1 MLKIHA
7 VFIAF
12 FLAGCQDAV
21 KLDVVE
27 RGVPAQ
33 DNAQTV
39 AYKPGSRVVVDK
51 KNSESQE
58 DSVPLIMLDPSKVC
72 KDIAYYNK
80 DGVLTQGERECDP
93 SNEEA
98 NLQPQNIRAGI
109 KIGSVVGTL
118 VAADAVCSQ
127 DGETSCVTT
136 EAWPAVST
144 QNLAAKIIM
153 GETVAGVSGTANASS
168 FSNCAADGGT
178 ACIATAAFPA
188 AMASGLAGKVA
199 AGQSVAGVAGTAT
212 VESHALCNADGGTA
226 CVVSLPYRAA
236 LTTGLS
242 DKILQGQS
250 VAGVSGTVTLPAAS
264 LVLSGTS
271 FGVSGT
277 SVTGNLTLP
286 LAANVRASNGAFGV
300 SGNGSTPTLGN
311 CAADGDVGCVVVG
324 PGLAAAVTGG
334 LAAKVLAGQ
343 NVAGIA
349 GTAAGEA
356 HSDCAADGATACVAT
371 ASYKAVEISTLAPKV
386 ISGQTVAGVAG
397 SAAGEAHSDC
407 AADGAT
413 ACVATASFKAVE
425 ISTLAPKVITGQTVA
440 GVAGSA
446 AGESHINCSTDG
458 AIGCVST
465 NSYKA
470 VEISTLAPKVITG
483 QTVAGVAGSA
493 AGEAHI
499 DCAADG
505 ATSCVATVSFKAVE
519 ISTLAPKVITGQTVA
534 GVVGSAAGE
543 AHINCTADG
552 ATDCVATNSYKA
564 VEISTL
570 APKVI
575 TGQTVAGVAG
585 SAAGEAHSDCTADGT
600 TGCVATASYTAAAT
614 LALAPKILSGY
625 RVAGVNGTATAESH
639 TDCAADGSTG
649 CVATSSYTAAAT
661 SALAPKIVAGF
672 KVAGVDGT
680 ATAEYHN
687 DCSADGTVGCVTT
700 ALYKSAD
707 TTGLAS
713 KVLSGQSVA
722 GTSGNITLPTAGHVL
737 SGISFG
743 VSGNSVLGTLT
754 LPTVAN
760 VRVSNGT
767 YGVAGTGSTPT
778 LADCSTNYALGC
790 VTTGSY
796 RSADF
801 TNITAGNIKNG
812 ITLAGVAG
820 SYPSASY
827 PLAGNTATSDLTLAT
842 FNAKVKSSAAFEW
855 FDATGTLH
863 TGAGDTDIAA
873 ANINGSVDIFGTTGS
888 IANCTG
894 DGQTGCLT
902 TNTYKSVD
910 TSTLSAW
917 DLRYGKSAGGLTG
930 QIRTTCQNKINAA
943 LFNHDGTVTNSAVTT
958 GTSNDPWDTVD
969 NWNDNADVLP
979 STSIAGTGA
988 ESTCNTSTNVWMD
1001 VTADGVCDAG
1011 TDDCIFYD
1019 RMTQL
1024 YWSESYPAPATAP
1037 TMTSSN
1043 WAFAVNRCDTLTFGG
1058 FTDWRMPTQNDM
1070 MTAILHSIRDL
1081 GYKGGTAGTT
1091 SNNSN
1096 FINAVDDHYFWTSTS
1111 GSANTA
1117 YAWQY
1122 FMADGTAKVAQKT
1135 GSFSG
1140 AYNFTSICVRP

>member
-1 MLKIHA
+1 MLRIHA
-7 VFIAF
+7 IFI
-12 FLAGCQDAV
+12 FLVLTACQEAV

-27 RGVPAQ
+27 RAAPIQ

-39 AYKPGSRVVVDK
+39 AYKPGSKVVVDDL
-51 KNSESQE
+51 NPESQE
-58 DSVPLIMLDPSKVC
+58 DSVPLIMLDPLKVC

-80 DGVLTQGERECDP
+80 DGVLTQGERECDGARDDE
-93 SNEEA
+93 S
-98 NLQPQNIRAGI
+98 LKPQNIRAGI
-109 KIGSVVGTL
+109 KIGSVLGTL
-118 VAADAVCSQ
+118 VATDTVCTK
-127 DGETSCVTT
+127 DGEIGCVTT
-136 EAWPAVST
+136 ETLPAIST
-144 QNLAAKIIM
+144 QNLSAKIIL
-153 GETVAGVSGTANASS
+153 GETVAGVSGTASATS
-168 FSNCAADGGT
+168 FSNCSADGGT
-178 ACIATAAFPA
+178 ACIATASFPA
-188 AMASGLAGKVA
+188 AMASGLAAKVA
-199 AGQSVAGVAGTAT
+199 AGQSVAGVTGTAA

-236 LTTGLS
+236 LTTGLA
-242 DKILQGQS
+242 DKVLQGQS

-264 LVLSGTS
+264 VVLSGTA

-277 SVTGNLTLP
+277 SLTGNLTLP
-286 LAANVRASNGAFGV
+286 LAANVRVSNGAFGV

-311 CAADGDVGCVVVG
+311 CSLDGDVGCVVLG

-334 LAAKVLAGQ
+334 LAAKVLTGQ

-386 ISGQTVAGVAG
+386 ITGQTVAGVAG
-397 SAAGEAHSDC
+397 SAAGETHIDC

-425 ISTLAPKVITGQTVA
+425 ISTLAPKVVTGQTVA

-446 AGESHINCSTDG
+446 AGET
-458 AIGCVST
+458 
-465 NSYKA
+465 
-470 VEISTLAPKVITG
+470 
-483 QTVAGVAGSA
+483 
-493 AGEAHI
+493 
-499 DCAADG
+499 
-505 ATSCVATVSFKAVE
+505 
-519 ISTLAPKVITGQTVA
+519 
-534 GVVGSAAGE
+534 
-543 AHINCTADG
+543 
-552 ATDCVATNSYKA
+552 
-564 VEISTL
+564 
-570 APKVI
+570 
-575 TGQTVAGVAG
+575 
-585 SAAGEAHSDCTADGT
+585 HSDCTADGT
-600 TGCVATASYTAAAT
+600 TGCVATSSYTAAAT
-614 LALAPKILSGY
+614 LGLAPKVLTGY
-625 RVAGVNGTATAESH
+625 SVAGVSGTATAESH
-639 TDCAADGSTG
+639 VDCAADGSTG
-649 CVATSSYTAAAT
+649 CVATASYTAAAT
-661 SALAPKIVAGF
+661 SALAPKIVSGF

-687 DCSADGTVGCVTT
+687 DCAADGAVGCVTT

-713 KVLSGQSVA
+713 KLVSGQSVA
-722 GTSGNITLPTAGHVL
+722 GTSGNVTLPTAGNVL

-767 YGVAGTGSTPT
+767 FGVAGTGSTPT
-778 LADCSTNYALGC
+778 LADCSTNYASGC
-790 VTTGSY
+790 VTTSSY

-801 TNITAGNIKNG
+801 TNITEGNIKNG
-812 ITLAGVAG
+812 VTLAGVTGA
-820 SYPSASY
+820 YPSPSYLLAS
-827 PLAGNTATSDLTLAT
+827 NTATSDLTFAT
-842 FNAKVKSSAAFEW
+842 FNAKVKSSASFEW

-902 TNTYKSVD
+902 TSTYKSVD

-917 DLRYGKSAGGLTG
+917 DLRFGKSAGGLSG
-930 QIRTTCQNKINAA
+930 QIRTTCQNKINSA
-943 LFNHDGTVTNSAVTT
+943 LFNHDGTLTNSAVTT

-988 ESTCNTSTNVWMD
+988 ETTCNTSTNLWMD
-1001 VTADGVCDAG
+1001 VTSDGTCDSAS
-1011 TDDCIFYD
+1011 DDCIFYD

-1024 YWSESYPAPATAP
+1024 YWSESFPAPATAP
-1037 TMTSSN
+1037 AMTSSN
-1043 WAFAVNRCDTLTFGG
+1043 WAFAVNRCDALTFGG

-1081 GYKGGTAGTT
+1081 GYKGGTSATA
-1091 SNNSN
+1091 SNNGN
-1096 FINAVDDHYFWTSTS
+1096 FISSVDDHYFWTSTS

-1122 FMADGTAKVAQKT
+1122 FLADGTAKVAQKSNSFT
-1135 GSFSG
+1135 GS
-1140 AYNFTSICVRP
+1140 YNYTTICVRP

>member
-7 VFIAF
+7 IFI
-12 FLAGCQDAV
+12 FLVLTACQEAV

-27 RGVPAQ
+27 RAAPIQ

-39 AYKPGSRVVVDK
+39 AYKPGSKVVVDDL
-51 KNSESQE
+51 NPESQE
-58 DSVPLIMLDPSKVC
+58 DSVPLIMLDPLKVC

-80 DGVLTQGERECDP
+80 DGVLTQGERECDGARDDE
-93 SNEEA
+93 S
-98 NLQPQNIRAGI
+98 LQPQNIRAGI

-118 VAADAVCSQ
+118 VATDTVCTK
-127 DGETSCVTT
+127 DGETACVTT
-136 EAWPAVST
+136 ETLPAAST
-144 QNLAAKIIM
+144 QNLAAKIII
-153 GETVAGVSGTANASS
+153 GETVAGVSGAANATS
-168 FSNCAADGGT
+168 FSNCSADGGT

-188 AMASGLAGKVA
+188 AMASGLAAKVA
-199 AGQSVAGVAGTAT
+199 AGQSVAGVAGTAA
-212 VESHALCNADGGTA
+212 VESHTLCNADGGTA

-264 LVLSGTS
+264 VVLSGTA

-286 LAANVRASNGAFGV
+286 LAANVRVSNGAFGV

-311 CAADGDVGCVVVG
+311 CSLDGDVGCVVLG

-334 LAAKVLAGQ
+334 LAAKVLTGQ

-349 GTAAGEA
+349 GTAVGEA
-356 HSDCAADGATACVAT
+356 HSDCAADGAT
-371 ASYKAVEISTLAPKV
+371 S
-386 ISGQTVAGVAG
+386 
-397 SAAGEAHSDC
+397 
-407 AADGAT
+407 
-413 ACVATASFKAVE
+413 CVATASFKAVE
-425 ISTLAPKVITGQTVA
+425 ISTLAPKVV
-440 GVAGSA
+440 
-446 AGESHINCSTDG
+446 
-458 AIGCVST
+458 
-465 NSYKA
+465 
-470 VEISTLAPKVITG
+470 TG

-499 DCAADG
+499 NCSVDG
-505 ATSCVATVSFKAVE
+505 A
-519 ISTLAPKVITGQTVA
+519 IG
-534 GVVGSAAGE
+534 
-543 AHINCTADG
+543 
-552 ATDCVATNSYKA
+552 CVATNSYKA

-570 APKVI
+570 APKIV

-585 SAAGEAHSDCTADGT
+585 SAAGETHSDCTADGT
-600 TGCVATASYTAAAT
+600 TGCVATGSYAAAAT
-614 LALAPKILSGY
+614 LGLAPKILTGY
-625 RVAGVNGTATAESH
+625 SVAGVNGTATAESH
-639 TDCAADGSTG
+639 VDCAADGSTG
-649 CVATSSYTAAAT
+649 CIATASYTAAAT
-661 SALAPKIVAGF
+661 SALASKIVSGF
-672 KVAGVDGT
+672 RVAGVDGT

-687 DCSADGTVGCVTT
+687 DCAADGAVGCVTT

-713 KVLSGQSVA
+713 KLVSGQSVA
-722 GTSGNITLPTAGHVL
+722 GTSGNVTLPTAGNVL

-767 YGVAGTGSTPT
+767 FGVAGTGSTPT
-778 LADCSTNYALGC
+778 LADCSTNYASGC
-790 VTTGSY
+790 VTTSSY

-801 TNITAGNIKNG
+801 TNITEGNIRSG
-812 ITLAGVAG
+812 VTLAGVTGA
-820 SYPSASY
+820 YPSASY
-827 PLAGNTATSDLTLAT
+827 LLASNTATSDLTFAT
-842 FNAKVKSSAAFEW
+842 FNAKVKSSASFEW

-888 IANCTG
+888 IANCTS

-902 TNTYKSVD
+902 TSTYKSVD

-917 DLRYGKSAGGLTG
+917 DLRFGKSAGGLSG
-930 QIRTTCQNKINAA
+930 QIRTTCQNKINSA
-943 LFNHDGTVTNSAVTT
+943 LFNHDGTLTNSAVTT

-979 STSIAGTGA
+979 STSIGGTGA
-988 ESTCNTSTNVWMD
+988 ETTCNTSTNLWMD
-1001 VTADGVCDAG
+1001 VTSDGTCDSAS
-1011 TDDCIFYD
+1011 DDCIFYD

-1024 YWSESYPAPATAP
+1024 YWSESFPAPATAP

-1043 WAFAVNRCDTLTFGG
+1043 WAFAVNRCDALTFGG

-1081 GYKGGTAGTT
+1081 GYKGGTSATA

-1096 FINAVDDHYFWTSTS
+1096 FISSVDDHYFWTSTS

-1122 FMADGTAKVAQKT
+1122 FMADGTAKVAQKSNSFT
-1135 GSFSG
+1135 GS
-1140 AYNFTSICVRP
+1140 YNYTTICVRP